1 MKYIVSA
8 AASLSFADG
17 TKFELSPG
25 IHDRFPEHVKSHWAF
40 SAYVAPLN
48 ESDLEQEQQSADL
61 SLRVAALEG
70 EVTDLQKLLELEKD
84 KVTEL
89 TEQRDVRDQTI
100 DEHLATI
107 ADLQKLLELEKEP
120 VKEPDGEKG
129 AENAKKQSAA
139 NK

>member
-1 MKYIVSA
+1 MKYIVSS

-17 TKFELSPG
+17 SRHELTPG
-25 IHDRFPEHVKSHWAF
+25 IHDSFPEHVKKHWAF
-40 SAYVAPLN
+40 THHVKPLS
-48 ESDLEQEQQSADL
+48 ESDLQQEQQSADL
-61 SLRVAALEG
+61 SLRVTVLEG
-70 EVTDLQKLLELEKD
+70 EVTDLQKLLALEKD

-89 TEQRDVRDQTI
+89 AEQRDVRDQSI
-100 DEHLATI
+100 GEHLATI
-107 ADLQKLLELEKEP
+107 ADLQKLLAEKEP

>member
-1 MKYIVSA
+1 MKYIVSS

-17 TKFELSPG
+17 SRHELTPG
-25 IHDRFPEHVKSHWAF
+25 IHDNFPEHVKKHWAF
-40 SAYVAPLN
+40 THHAKPLS
-48 ESDLEQEQQSADL
+48 ESDFQQEQQSADL

-84 KVTEL
+84 KVTEM
-89 TEQRDVRDQTI
+89 TDQRDARDQTI

-107 ADLQKLLELEKEP
+107 ADLQKLLAEKEP

-129 AENAKKQSAA
+129 AENAKKQQSA

>member
-1 MKYIVSA
+1 MKYIVSS

-17 TKFELSPG
+17 SRHELTPG
-25 IHDRFPEHVKSHWAF
+25 IYDSFPEHVKKHWAF
-40 SAYVAPLN
+40 THHAKPLS
-48 ESDLEQEQQSADL
+48 ESDFQQEQQSADL

-70 EVTDLQKLLELEKD
+70 EVSDLQKLLELEKD

-89 TEQRDVRDQTI
+89 TDQRDVRDQTI

-107 ADLQKLLELEKEP
+107 GDLQKLLAEKEP

-129 AENAKKQSAA
+129 AENAKKQSAT

>member
-8 AASLSFADG
+8 AALLSFADG

-25 IHDRFPEHVKSHWAF
+25 IHDGFPAKVKEHWAF

-48 ESDLEQEQQSADL
+48 ESDLEQEQQSVDL
-61 SLRVAALEG
+61 SLRVASLEG
-70 EVTDLQKLLELEKD
+70 EVTDLQNLLALEKD
-84 KVTEL
+84 KVAEL
-89 TEQRDVRDQTI
+89 TEQRDARDQTI

-107 ADLQKLLELEKEP
+107 ADLQNLLAEKEP

-129 AENAKKQSAA
+129 AENAKKQPAA

>member
-89 TEQRDVRDQTI
+89 TGQRDVRNQTI

-107 ADLQKLLELEKEP
+107 ADLQKLLAEKEP
-120 VKEPDGEKG
+120 IKEPDGEKG
-129 AENAKKQSAA
+129 AENAKKQSAT

>member
-1 MKYIVSA
+1 MKYIVSS

-17 TKFELSPG
+17 SRHELTPG
-25 IHDRFPEHVKSHWAF
+25 IHDNFPDHVKKHWAF
-40 SAYVAPLN
+40 THHAKPLS
-48 ESDLEQEQQSADL
+48 ESDLQQEQQDGEL
-61 SLRVAALEG
+61 SLRVATLEDQLA
-70 EVTDLQKLLELEKD
+70 DLQRLLEVEKD

-107 ADLQKLLELEKEP
+107 ADLQKLLAEKEP